1 VVSLP
6 CFPELTDGEV
16 SGVIDAVRRACKSL

>member
-1 VVSLP
+1 VVTLP

-16 SGVIDAVRRACKSL
+16 DKVISAVQSALQK